1 MTGTAL
7 FDPRDDAVQQCPF
20 AAYARLRSVAPVHEM
35 AGDQVGRPG
44 ERVFVVSRH
53 DLVSE
58 VLTDWRTFSS
68 QFQVSQS
75 GPPAH
80 MVPTLTEI
88 ASRGWPRPNTMLT
101 ADPPVHTKYRRLV
114 SQAFGPRRVEAMRS
128 TITRVCDG
136 LADAIA
142 ERADGVVDMIP
153 AYCVPIP
160 ATVVAIA
167 LGVPEE
173 RFADFKRWA
182 DASVAPIGRTLDDA
196 GWIEYAEG
204 VVELQHYFAGEF
216 EARRAEP
223 RDDLLTDLLDG
234 TLEMAEL
241 LSIVQQLQVAGSE
254 TTASLIA
261 DAVVFLADQP
271 GEWDRIAADPSRAV
285 PVVEECLRLSSPNQG
300 LYRTVTTD
308 TELGGVA
315 IPKGAT
321 VWVLYASANRDARVF
336 GDDAESFDAGR
347 PSLDEHIAF
356 GKGVHHCVGAPL
368 ARLEGAVAL
377 QALARRFTAIEPV
390 DRDAL
395 RYGPSFILR
404 GLTALP
410 VRLTPR

>member
-1 MTGTAL
+1 MTGAAL

-20 AAYARLRSVAPVHEM
+20 ASYARLREEAPVHEM
-35 AGDQVGRPG
+35 AGEDVGRPG

-53 DLVSE
+53 DLVSQ

-75 GPPAH
+75 GPPPH
-80 MVPTLTEI
+80 IVPQLKEI

-101 ADPPVHTKYRRLV
+101 ADPPLHTKYRRLV
-114 SQAFGPRRVEAMRS
+114 SQAFGPRRVEAMRD

-136 LADAIA
+136 LVDAIA
-142 ERADGVVDMIP
+142 ARADDVVDMVP

-173 RFADFKRWA
+173 RFSDFKRWA

-196 GWIEYAEG
+196 GWLEYAEG
-204 VVELQHYFAGEF
+204 VLELQHYFAGEF
-216 EARRAEP
+216 EARRTEP

-271 GEWDRIAADPSRAV
+271 GEWDRIAADPSRTI

-300 LYRTVTTD
+300 LFRTVTTD
-308 TELGGVA
+308 TELDGVA
-315 IPKGAT
+315 IPKGST
-321 VWVLYASANRDARVF
+321 IWVLYGSANRDAAVF
-336 GDDAESFDAGR
+336 GADAESFDADR

-368 ARLEGAVAL
+368 ARLEGVVAM

-395 RYGPSFILR
+395 RYGPSYILR

-410 VRLTPR
+410 VRLTLR